1 MRVTSRSEDEAKRVS
16 KRKVLKPGWYPAEFK
31 EVTEKVSKND
41 NEMLECGLLVTDTNG
56 DQFPVTDWL
65 VEAAGGAG
73 AAKLRSAV
81 VAVDALERY
90 EAGKSGLRTSSAAA
104 SRSKSLSSNGEAFVT
119 WPWKLTARPLPPRR
133 SSICTRRGS

>member
-90 EAGKSGLRTSSAAA
+90 EAGEIGA
-104 SRSKSLSSNGEAFVT
+104 EDFVG
-119 WPWKLTARPLPPRR
+119 RR
-133 SSICTRRGS
+133 VEVKITVQQRRGFRYMAVEAYRPAPASSSVVSLRSAG